1 MKKYLIIVILV
12 IAGITAVAGITDG
25 FITKSPGRNIWD
37 ILMKVKWVK
46 AYDKKFET
54 NSYVPKFNKEI
65 QALNGKVIT
74 IKGYLIP
81 VDLYGGGEFAII
93 SALPVASCFFCG
105 GAGPETVME
114 VYTKQKITPDNT
126 GKIAFQGRLELNPD
140 DADHLIYILRDAKPL
155 YGG

>member
-1 MKKYLIIVILV
+1 MRKYFVIVIL
-12 IAGITAVAGITDG
+12 AVLVAIIGTSLTTNLS
-25 FITKSPGRNIWD
+25 TKNTSNNIWD

-46 AYDKKFET
+46 TYDKKYKT
-54 NSYVPKFNKEI
+54 YNYAPKFPKEI
-65 QALNGKVIT
+65 QALNGKIIT

-93 SALPVASCFFCG
+93 SALPVANCFFCG

-114 VYTKQKITPDNT
+114 IYTKQKIKPDDT
-126 GKIAFQGRLELNPD
+126 GRITFRGRLELNPD

-155 YGG
+155 